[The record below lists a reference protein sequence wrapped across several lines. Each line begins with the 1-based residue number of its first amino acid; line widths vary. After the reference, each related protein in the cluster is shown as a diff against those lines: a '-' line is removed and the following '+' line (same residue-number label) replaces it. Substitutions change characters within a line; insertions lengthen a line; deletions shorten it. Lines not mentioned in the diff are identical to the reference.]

1 MPDKGF
7 FDRINQVDRLIY
19 DWMVRNNITETTPAA
34 VMELLIFNGI
44 YTYDNRNG
52 KPFRDDLRE
61 LRDHGILHLFKY
73 LDVQQENEGSSWH
86 IYRKHNSAYDAFD
99 MILNFSSGEKL
110 TKDIERFERNV
121 RNMTPSQVAKLIE
134 INNIGLTA
142 LQSAFNIKDIAGQ
155 INVIV
160 HTLGILNSIPYIL
173 DEGEAVESVSLG
185 ANNAGSEFDL
195 VAVLLPLKYPPA
207 WPVIIPSAY
216 ALRTSSLTRL

>member
-73 LDVQQENEGSSWH
+73 LDVRRRMKEVCGTSTENTTVP
-86 IYRKHNSAYDAFD
+86 
-99 MILNFSSGEKL
+99 MML
-110 TKDIERFERNV
+110 
-121 RNMTPSQVAKLIE
+121 LI
-134 INNIGLTA
+134 
-142 LQSAFNIKDIAGQ
+142 
-155 INVIV
+155 
-160 HTLGILNSIPYIL
+160 
-173 DEGEAVESVSLG
+173 
-185 ANNAGSEFDL
+185 
-195 VAVLLPLKYPPA
+195 
-207 WPVIIPSAY
+207 
-216 ALRTSSLTRL
+216 